1 MSIAVMI
8 SSVIFRNLIASKVS
22 SSRRNLSRLM
32 LARLQEELSRLMYSE
47 QGLLAVIRPD
57 SGLVCQSLMVPSYWM
72 PGSAHAQA
80 AWARSRISWRASIR
94 STTSPVRRASRSNS
108 LPSSTARMNSS
119 ETRTELLAFW
129 YWTLTMSVP
138 PRSMSNPA
146 SRRTRIFSSSRALVW
161 MKSRTSGWST
171 SSTTILAAR
180 RVAPPDLIVPA
191 EASAP
196 RMKETGPLAVPPED
210 SSSLLE
216 RILDRLAPAP
226 EPPLKIRPSS
236 RYHSRM
242 ASIVSSTA
250 RIKHAD
256 TCAGE
261 AVPTL
266 NQTGELKLKIWWMRA
281 YLSS

>member
-1 MSIAVMI
+1 
-8 SSVIFRNLIASKVS
+8 
-22 SSRRNLSRLM
+22 
-32 LARLQEELSRLMYSE
+32 MYSLH
-47 QGLLAVIRPD
+47 GLLAVIRPD
-57 SGLVCQSLMVPSYWM
+57 SGQVCQSLIVPSYWM
-72 PGSAHAQA
+72 QGSAQSHA
-80 AWARSRISWRASIR
+80 AWAMSRISLRASTR
-94 STTSPVRRASRSNS
+94 WTSSPVRRETRSNC

-129 YWTLTMSVP
+129 YWTLTMSLP

-146 SRRTRIFSSSRALVW
+146 SRSARILSSSRALVT
-161 MKSRTSGWST
+161 MNSAMSGWST
-171 SSTTILAAR
+171 SRTTILAAR

-216 RILDRLAPAP
+216 RILDRLTPAP
-226 EPPLKIRPSS
+226 EPPLKISPSS

-242 ASIVSSTA
+242 ASMVSSTE
-250 RIKHAD
+250 RIKHAL
-256 TCAGE
+256 TWAFE
-261 AVPTL
+261 LVPTL
-266 NQTGELKLKIWWMRA
+266 NQTGELKLKIWWTRA